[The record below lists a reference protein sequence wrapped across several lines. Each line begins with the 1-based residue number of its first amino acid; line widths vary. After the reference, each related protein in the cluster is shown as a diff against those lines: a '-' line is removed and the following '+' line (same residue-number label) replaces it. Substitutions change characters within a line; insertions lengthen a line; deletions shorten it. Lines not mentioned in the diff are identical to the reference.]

1 MWKKLRQFKKEIP
14 LHNQTLSWNV
24 YYRKSSKKITA
35 VPKQLLNSLDNKKK
49 VAIFIVLSAIF
60 GNFMHKSKSFAS

>member
-35 VPKQLLNSLDNKKK
+35 VPKQLLNSLDNKK

-60 GNFMHKSKSFAS
+60 ENFMHKSKSFTS